1 MAEASDMKVH
11 EKPERAIKT
20 VEDAIRLVEAS
31 RLTHIKVGLSDVDGI
46 LRGKYLRK
54 DKFLNVLRTGL
65 GFCNVVLGWDV
76 DDQMYDNTSYTGWH
90 TAYPDATVRII
101 PESCRRLP
109 LEQGNGEDMLFFLAE
124 FVGDAE
130 AVCPRGV
137 LRRVLKRAGEM
148 GFEALAALEYEFF
161 MFDETPHSVR
171 EKNYQNLKTW
181 TPGNFGY
188 SVLRSTVEG
197 DFYRQLLELSEQ
209 MDMAIEG
216 LHTETGPGVLEAALA
231 VDRAIDMADKAVLFK
246 AFTKA
251 LAQKNN
257 LMATFMAKWS
267 HDLPGQSGH
276 IHLSLREAGTGR
288 PVFYEEGRPFN
299 MSARQASF
307 MAGVQRYLPEFMSM
321 FAQTVN
327 SYSRLVPGYWAPLNA
342 TWGVENR
349 TTALRLIPGSEK
361 SQRIEVRIGSADANP
376 YIALAAALGAG
387 LYGIEQRLDPERI
400 VEGNAYTQEFK
411 PELKLPNTLWESAQR
426 LRQSDAARSLFG
438 DAFVEHFVATR
449 EWEER
454 QFRRHVTDWELARY
468 FEII

>member
-1 MAEASDMKVH
+1 MDAQV
-11 EKPERAIKT
+11 KPERAIKT

-54 DKFLNVLRTGL
+54 DKFLGALSSGFA
-65 GFCNVVLGWDV
+65 FCNVVLGWDV
-76 DDQMYDNTSYTGWH
+76 DDQMYDNTKYTGWH
-90 TAYPDATVRII
+90 TAYPDAMVRIV

-109 LEQGNGEDMLFFLAE
+109 LEQGDGEDMLFFLAE
-124 FVGDAE
+124 FVEDAE
-130 AVCPRGV
+130 AICPRG
-137 LRRVLKRAGEM
+137 LLKRVLKRAADM
-148 GFEALAALEYEFF
+148 GFEAFAALEYEFF

-171 EKNYQNLKTW
+171 EKNYRDLKNW

-188 SVLRSTVEG
+188 SVLRSSVEG
-197 DFYRQLLELSEQ
+197 DFYRQLLDLCEQ
-209 MDMAIEG
+209 MDMPIEG

-231 VDRAIDMADKAVLFK
+231 VDSASDMADKAILFK
-246 AFTKA
+246 TFTKA

-267 HDLPGQSGH
+267 HDHPGQSGH
-276 IHLSLREAGTGR
+276 IHLSLREASTGKSAFYDESR
-288 PVFYEEGRPFN
+288 PYN
-299 MSARQASF
+299 MSAKQASF

-327 SYSRLVPGYWAPLNA
+327 SYSRLVPGYWAPLDA

-361 SQRIEVRIGSADANP
+361 SQRVEVRIGSADANP

-387 LYGIEQRLDPERI
+387 LHGIEQGLEPEPI
-400 VEGNAYTQEFK
+400 VQGNAYTQEF
-411 PELKLPNTLWESAQR
+411 PAQLRLPNTLWESAQR
-426 LRQSDAARSLFG
+426 LRQSEAAKTLFG
-438 DAFVEHFVATR
+438 EAFVEHFVATR

>member
-1 MAEASDMKVH
+1 MKVH

-54 DKFLNVLRTGL
+54 DKFLNVLRTGF

-171 EKNYQNLKTW
+171 EKNYRNLKTW

-209 MDMAIEG
+209 MDMPIEG

-231 VDRAIDMADKAVLFK
+231 VDRAIDMADKAMLFK

-251 LAQKNN
+251 LAQKND

-276 IHLSLREAGTGR
+276 IHLSLREAGTGK
-288 PVFYEEGRPFN
+288 PVFYDEARPFN

-387 LYGIEQRLDPERI
+387 LYGIEQRLDPEQI

-411 PELKLPNTLWESAQR
+411 PELRLPNTLWDAAQR

-438 DAFVEHFVATR
+438 DAFVEHFAATR